1 MKQDSATK
9 ALAERTRIRQIPL
22 GWIIIAVVLIVLIIV
37 PFVLK
42 DDPYYVNI
50 VIKMFIWAYLATAWG
65 LVGQSGQLSFGHA
78 AFLGM
83 GAYATGI
90 LYGQFGV
97 TPYLGMFVAV
107 GVATVGGLI
116 IGFPALR
123 LRGVYF
129 ALATFAFAF
138 IIQMVVRNALYI
150 GPIHIGRGALLSL
163 PLANGGQCPAVFQFE
178 SKTPYYFAALAMLA
192 GIVYLNHWFNR
203 SRMGVYW
210 KGIRG
215 DEDAAASLGINP
227 TKYRLRA
234 FLISCALTGL
244 GGVFYMQYFHTI
256 NPTKVLDVSSSLQ
269 IALYGIVGGWQS
281 VFGPMIGGFIM
292 VPIDELLRLHLMRFP
307 ALSPIVYGM
316 LLMLFILF
324 MPKGV
329 NEPFMRGLR
338 WLDRKYWRPSRNANN
353 EKAGR
358 Q

>member
-1 MKQDSATK
+1 M
-9 ALAERTRIRQIPL
+9 
-22 GWIIIAVVLIVLIIV
+22 VLVIV

-42 DDPYYVNI
+42 DDPYHVNI

-107 GVATVGGLI
+107 GVATLGGLI

-123 LRGVYF
+123 LKGVYF

-150 GPIHIGRGALLSL
+150 GPIYIGRGAFLSL
-163 PLANGGQCPAVFQFE
+163 PLADSGQCPAVFQFE
-178 SKTPYYFAALAMLA
+178 NKEPYYFVALAMLA

-203 SRMGVYW
+203 SRMGIYW
-210 KGIRG
+210 KAIRG
-215 DEDAAASLGINP
+215 DQDAAASLGIDP
-227 TKYRLRA
+227 AKYRLRA

-244 GGVFYMQYFHTI
+244 GGVFYMQYFRTI
-256 NPTKVLDVSSSLQ
+256 NPARALDVSSSIQ

-281 VFGPMIGGFIM
+281 VFGPMIGGFVM
-292 VPIDELLRLHLMRFP
+292 VPIDELLRLNLRAFP
-307 ALSPIVYGM
+307 ALSPILYGII
-316 LLMLFILF
+316 LMLFILF
-324 MPKGV
+324 MPKGI
-329 NEPFMRGLR
+329 NEPIMRGIR
-338 WLDRKYWRPSRNANN
+338 WLDTKYWRPSQNANN
-353 EKAGR
+353 DRLGR
-358 Q
+358 K